1 MQAVPCGGRQGTKGD
16 SSVICVDLETISIDN
31 AAAFV
36 KPAANL
42 KDEAKKAASIEERA
56 AKAALNP
63 WLCRIVALG
72 WCEETD
78 DVEHVEVCNN
88 EATEARILREF
99 WARAVDER
107 GKLRP
112 LVFFN
117 GLSFDGPVLV
127 ARSMLLNVRHPEVN
141 LDRFRSPHIDLF
153 QKLTFGDREKALSL
167 KFFCERFGINTD
179 DAFTGAMIGQL
190 YADGDWESIRRHCAS
205 DVRLTR
211 QLAERLGVMKPRPVA
226 A

>member
-1 MQAVPCGGRQGTKGD
+1 MITV
-16 SSVICVDLETISIDN
+16 VDLETVSIDN

-42 KDEAKKAASIEERA
+42 VDPAKKAASLEERA
-56 AKAALNP
+56 SKAALNP

-72 WCEETD
+72 WCDETD
-78 DVEHVEVCNN
+78 DVERVELCNN
-88 EATEARILREF
+88 EATEARVLREF
-99 WARAVDER
+99 WAHVTDER
-107 GKLRP
+107 GRVRP

-127 ARSMLLNVRHPEVN
+127 ARSMLLNVRYPEMN
-141 LDRFRSPHIDLF
+141 LDRYRSPHIDLF
-153 QKLTFGDREKALSL
+153 QKLTWGDREKALSL
-167 KFFCERFGINTD
+167 KFFCERFGITTD
-179 DAFTGAMIGQL
+179 DAFTGALISQL
-190 YADGDWESIRRHCAS
+190 YAEGDWESIRRHCAS